1 MLRLARFALAALPL
15 ALVLVAGEAVAQG
28 RNVPNALEGFSKNRN
43 EPIKIDANSLEVRDK
58 DKAAVFSGNVVV
70 QQGDTTLRC
79 KELVVFY
86 DAKGANKPAPGDAA
100 KSNADSLASG
110 GPISSS
116 AIRRLEINGGVIV
129 NTKEQTATGD
139 QAIFETASNTIT
151 LTGKPVVLTSGP
163 NVIRGQKLTVDLV
176 SGTSR
181 FEGGRVE
188 SLIVPGSAKQ
198 FAPPKPGDGGAAPK
212 PAAPKPAAPRPPG
225 Q

>member
-1 MLRLARFALAALPL
+1 MP
-15 ALVLVAGEAVAQG
+15 
-28 RNVPNALEGFSKNRN
+28 
-43 EPIKIDANSLEVRDK
+43 
-58 DKAAVFSGNVVV
+58 
-70 QQGDTTLRC
+70 T
-79 KELVVFY
+79 
-86 DAKGANKPAPGDAA
+86 
-100 KSNADSLASG
+100 SLASG

-129 NTKEQTATGD
+129 NTKEQTATGE

-188 SLIVPGSAKQ
+188 SLIVPNSAKQ
-198 FAPPKPGDGGAAPK
+198 FAAPKPGELRRSRPRRSPRRPTP
-212 PAAPKPAAPRPPG
+212 PA

>member
-1 MLRLARFALAALPL
+1 MLRFACLALAALSL
-15 ALVLVAGEAVAQG
+15 ALALTTGEAAAQARG
-28 RNVPNALEGFSKNRN
+28 VPNALEGFSKNRN

-58 DKAAVFSGNVVV
+58 DKAAVFSGNVIV

-86 DAKGANKPAPGDAA
+86 DGKGAAKPAPGDTG

-129 NTKEQTATGD
+129 NTKEQTATGE

-181 FEGGRVE
+181 FDGGRVE
-188 SLIVPGSAKQ
+188 SLIVPNSAKQ
-198 FAPPKPGDGGAAPK
+198 FEVPKPGQGAAPK
-212 PAAPKPAAPRPPG
+212 PAAPKPAAPKPPA

>member
-1 MLRLARFALAALPL
+1 MLRTACLALVALPL
-15 ALVLVAGEAVAQG
+15 VLALVPGEAAAQG
-28 RNVPNALEGFSKNRN
+28 RTVPNALEGFSKNRN

-58 DKAAVFSGNVVV
+58 DKAAVFSGNVIV

-86 DAKGANKPAPGDAA
+86 DGKGAAKPAPGDAG

-129 NTKEQTATGD
+129 NTKEQTATGE

-198 FAPPKPGDGGAAPK
+198 FAAPKPGEGASKPAASK
-212 PAAPKPAAPRPPG
+212 PAAPKPPT